1 MKALLIALL
10 LWGCND
16 KVVIENAGDVE
27 GRKTYHVNVGDKTYE
42 YMYAEEIAHA
52 LTTGDWVYNEDLT
65 INKKT
70 K

>member
-1 MKALLIALL
+1 MKILLIALL

-27 GRKTYHVNVGDKTYE
+27 GRKTYHVKVGDKTYE
-42 YMYAEEIAHA
+42 YMYAEEISYG
-52 LTTGDWVYNEDLT
+52 LTTGVWVYNEDL
-65 INKKT
+65 KT

>member
-1 MKALLIALL
+1 MIALL

-27 GRKTYHVNVGDKTYE
+27 GRKTYHVKVGDKTYE
-42 YMYAEEIAHA
+42 YMYAEEIANG
-52 LTTGDWVYNEDLT
+52 LKTGDWLYNEDL
-65 INKKT
+65 KLET